1 MLKEMFISGAY
12 ELENNK
18 ESVNALNVF
27 PVPDG
32 DTGTNM
38 SATIMS
44 AVSEVN
50 KLQKI
55 TKCFQRGYK
64 TKNKTKTQN
73 ALCNFSKSPHMC
85 KLPIVWL
92 GALCGLC
99 ILPIYKWLAFC
110 SCG

>member
-1 MLKEMFISGAY
+1 MLKINNIDGLMLKEMFISGAY

-55 TKCFQRGYK
+55 TIQSVVSAAALGSLMGARG
-64 TKNKTKTQN
+64 N
-73 ALCNFSKSPHMC
+73 
-85 KLPIVWL
+85 
-92 GALCGLC
+92 
-99 ILPIYKWLAFC
+99 
-110 SCG
+110 